1 MKNLSDITAVILAG
15 GLGTRLR
22 PVIGDRP
29 KVLAEVGGRPFIAY
43 LLDQLA
49 AVRVRKVVL
58 CTGFMSQQVKGALG
72 ENFGSM
78 SLCYSEEPIALGT
91 AGALRLALPLLKSDV
106 VLVMNG
112 DSFCETNL
120 KAFYLVHRLREAK
133 ATILVREVP
142 DTSRFGWIEIE
153 NDGRISGFIEKHK
166 TNGPGWINAGIY
178 LIHRP
183 LLETISPDR
192 MVSLEKDIFPSWIGK
207 GLYGF
212 RCQGQ
217 FLDIGTPESY
227 LAAQQGSLSERV
239 L

>member
-29 KVLAEVGGRPFIAY
+29 KALAEVGGRPFITY

-49 AVRVRKVVL
+49 VVKVKNVVL
-58 CTGFMSQQVKGALG
+58 CTGYMSQQVKAALG
-72 ENFGSM
+72 ETYVSM
-78 SLCYSEEPIALGT
+78 NLSYSQESSPLGT
-91 AGALRLALPLLKSDV
+91 GGALRLASPLLKSDV

-133 ATILVREVP
+133 ATILLTEVR
-142 DTSRFGWIEIE
+142 DTNRFGWIEIE
-153 NDGRISGFIEKHK
+153 DDGRINGFIEKKK
-166 TNGPGWINAGIY
+166 TNHPGWINAGIY
-178 LIHRP
+178 LIRRS

-192 MVSLEKDIFPSWIGK
+192 MVSLEKDTFPSWIGR

-212 RCQGQ
+212 RCQGR

-227 LAAQQGSLSERV
+227 SDAQQVFLSERV